1 MSAIDFLS
9 ALKDVLAKFEATQMQ
24 AVDQAAEWVADAVE
38 AERFGVLFGTGHSYM
53 AAADS
58 FPRIG
63 SFPAWLPIHEMS
75 TSYIGT
81 ISGNMGLRQGIFLE
95 KVPGFADVILENYRL
110 DPRDVMIVISN
121 SGVNAV
127 PIEVALNAKRQGLK
141 TVAVTSCAHS
151 SASESRHES
160 GQRLYQV
167 CDLAIDTCMP
177 HGDALV
183 EVQGLGAKVAAAST
197 IMSLVAMQTLSAQV
211 ARKLVARGIGLPVY
225 PSHNAKMTPE
235 EHARVEGMVENVM
248 KEYARRTAH
257 IHR

>member
-1 MSAIDFLS
+1 MSAVDFLNK
-9 ALKDVLAKFEATQMQ
+9 LGDIIKTFQATQLD
-24 AVDQAAEWVADAVE
+24 AVDKAASWVADAVE
-38 AERFGVLFGTGHSYM
+38 VERFGVLFGTGHSYM
-53 AAADS
+53 AAADT

-63 SFPAWLPIHEMS
+63 SFPAWLPIHEIS

-81 ISGNMGLRQGIFLE
+81 ISGNLGLRQGIFLE
-95 KVPGFADVILENYRL
+95 KVSGFGDVILENYRL

-127 PIEVALNAKRQGLK
+127 PIDVALNARRQGLK

-151 SASESRHES
+151 SASASRHES

-167 CDLAIDTCMP
+167 CDLTIDTCMP
-177 HGDALV
+177 QGDALV
-183 EVQGLGAKVAAAST
+183 EVPGFDAKVAAGST
-197 IMSLVAMQTLSAQV
+197 IMSMVAMQSLSAQV
-211 ARKLVARGIGLPVY
+211 ADKLAARGINIPVY

-235 EHARVEGMVENVM
+235 EHERVEGMAEAVM
-248 KEYARRTAH
+248 EEYSRRTAN